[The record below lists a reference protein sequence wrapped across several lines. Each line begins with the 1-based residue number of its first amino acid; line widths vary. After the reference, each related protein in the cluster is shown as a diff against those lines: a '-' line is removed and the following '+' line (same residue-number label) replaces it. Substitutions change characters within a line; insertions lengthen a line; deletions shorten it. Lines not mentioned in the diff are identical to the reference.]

1 MYHQYINST
10 SISHGTGNVDVTLTP
25 QQGVTYWVWAAL
37 QGGAVTGG
45 AVDASHTFMTAWNN
59 STGLTPAATVPEP
72 GTAALFVFALGTLGF
87 MRKR

>member
-1 MYHQYINST
+1 VYHQYINST
-10 SISHGTGNVDVTLTP
+10 SISHGTGNVDVTLTL

-37 QGGAVTGG
+37 QGGAVNGG